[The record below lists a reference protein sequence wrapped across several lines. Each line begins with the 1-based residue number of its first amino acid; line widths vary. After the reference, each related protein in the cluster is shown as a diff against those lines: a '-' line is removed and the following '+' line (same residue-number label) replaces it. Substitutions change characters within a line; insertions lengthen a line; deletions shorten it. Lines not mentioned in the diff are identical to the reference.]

1 MLKRFVILG
10 LVLLLAG
17 SAGLGW
23 VLTEKRKDQQQT
35 ARYQSK
41 YGSQLGKEMEQ
52 YDEWLRL
59 PAEKR
64 TALPPVLDE
73 QGRIKTKA
81 QLQQEQQGRLKA
93 DLDKLAGS
101 QADSAEVATKAGSDA
116 QALADFLYGDNW
128 QQELN
133 KYKGQQEQKELILNG
148 SIVCTSIGGAIFT
161 GCLLLYTIRLVIKV
175 SSSLGKLLA
184 DALADR
190 RQTRQASG
198 GRALA
203 SADAGRGSGQV
214 QDKNADK
221 DVSPGTC
228 AGDKPCPQ
236 VAGLRIQMEGNSS
249 KEPPVQLPQV
259 QVASQL
265 QASSAEQTQSAQ
277 RMADQSKKPLKTL
290 FSARRA
296 STLDRPSPS
305 GIGYRTSGIQHP
317 TAGVKQT
324 TTEAPD
330 PLNNTLIELTQQVA
344 AIREYASTQQ
354 DRVQKLQEGYD
365 WNIIRNFCLRVI
377 RCIDN
382 VENRI
387 RERAGQNGE
396 AVHLREIRDELLF
409 ALESSGIE
417 QFEPEINS
425 DYQRQEKFAEAV
437 KERESCDD
445 PDLTGRI
452 AKVVRPGYQYF
463 IDDKTARVVRPA
475 MVMLFA

>member
-1 MLKRFVILG
+1 MLKRLVILG

-17 SAGLGW
+17 SAALAW
-23 VLTEKRKDQQQT
+23 VLTEKRKEQQQT
-35 ARYQSK
+35 AHYQSK
-41 YGSQLGKEMEQ
+41 YGSELGKEMEQ

-81 QLQQEQQGRLKA
+81 QLLQEQQGRLKA
-93 DLDKLAGS
+93 DLDKLAGG
-101 QADSAEVATKAGSDA
+101 QSDA

-148 SIVCTSIGGAIFT
+148 SIVCTSIGGTIFT

-175 SSSLGKLLA
+175 SSGLGKLLA
-184 DALADR
+184 DALAAR
-190 RQTRQASG
+190 C
-198 GRALA
+198 
-203 SADAGRGSGQV
+203 AGRLVPRAASLVNPLTMDDGRERMDESSGIEAQ
-214 QDKNADK
+214 
-221 DVSPGTC
+221 
-228 AGDKPCPQ
+228 AG
-236 VAGLRIQMEGNSS
+236 E
-249 KEPPVQLPQV
+249 V

-265 QASSAEQTQSAQ
+265 QDIDLKKS
-277 RMADQSKKPLKTL
+277 QSKKPLKTL
-290 FSARRA
+290 SNVNRQLAALAAGQRSEPREERPPFLLSQESRGAVHTA
-296 STLDRPSPS
+296 KKMGVDRYAETCIPYESEEPSPAAPS
-305 GIGYRTSGIQHP
+305 CDGSRWGLE
-317 TAGVKQT
+317 AGEKKPPLSL
-324 TTEAPD
+324 EGPD

-387 RERAGQNGE
+387 RERAGKNGE

-409 ALESSGIE
+409 AIESSGIE

-425 DYQRQEKFAEAV
+425 DYRGQEKHIEAV

-445 PDLTGRI
+445 PDLAGKI
-452 AKVVRPGYQYF
+452 AKIIRPGYQYF
-463 IDDKTARVVRPA
+463 VDDKHVKIVRPA
-475 MVMLFA
+475 MVMLFG

>member
-1 MLKRFVILG
+1 MFKRFVILG

-17 SAGLGW
+17 SAAMRW
-23 VLTEKRKDQQQT
+23 VLAEKRKEQQQT
-35 ARYQSK
+35 AHYQSK
-41 YGSQLGKEMEQ
+41 YGSELGKEMQQ

-64 TALPPVLDE
+64 TALPPVLDK
-73 QGRIKTKA
+73 QGRITTKA
-81 QLQQEQQGRLKA
+81 QLQQQQQGRLKA
-93 DLDKLAGS
+93 DLDKLAGG
-101 QADSAEVATKAGSDA
+101 QSDA

-161 GCLLLYTIRLVIKV
+161 GCLLLYTVRFLVGV
-175 SSSLGKLLA
+175 SSHLGRLLTGARKDRKQVGKVGSRPPTGDGGVSPPSVWRASPSLHSEIKTGGDPPWAGQAPQLPTGSGA
-184 DALADR
+184 ECGDAL
-190 RQTRQASG
+190 
-198 GRALA
+198 
-203 SADAGRGSGQV
+203 QV
-214 QDKNADK
+214 QPSAGG
-221 DVSPGTC
+221 VGFSPPT
-228 AGDKPCPQ
+228 GDGGANP
-236 VAGLRIQMEGNSS
+236 ALHS
-249 KEPPVQLPQV
+249 
-259 QVASQL
+259 
-265 QASSAEQTQSAQ
+265 
-277 RMADQSKKPLKTL
+277 QSKKPLKTL
-290 FSARRA
+290 FSARRP
-296 STLDRPSPS
+296 STLDPRSPS

-317 TAGVKQT
+317 TAGVTQT

-330 PLNNTLIELTQQVA
+330 PLNNTLVELTQQVA

-409 ALESSGIE
+409 AMESSGIE

-425 DYQRQEKFAEAV
+425 DYRGQEKHIEAA

-445 PDLTGRI
+445 PDLAGKI
-452 AKVVRPGYQYF
+452 ARVIRPGYHYF
-463 IDDKTARVVRPA
+463 VDDKHVKIVRPA
-475 MVMLFA
+475 MVMLFG

>member
-17 SAGLGW
+17 SAGLWW

-35 ARYQSK
+35 AQYQSK
-41 YGSQLGKEMEQ
+41 YGSELGKEMEQ

-81 QLQQEQQGRLKA
+81 QLQQQQQGRLKA
-93 DLDKLAGS
+93 DLDKLAGG
-101 QADSAEVATKAGSDA
+101 QPDA

-148 SIVCTSIGGAIFT
+148 SIVCTSIGGAIFA
-161 GCLLLYTIRLVIKV
+161 GCLLLCTIRLVIKV

-190 RQTRQASG
+190 RHTRLVSVGQ
-198 GRALA
+198 
-203 SADAGRGSGQV
+203 AGRVGFSPPTADGGASPTLHSEIKRAEDPPLAGQRPRPPTGSR
-214 QDKNADK
+214 AE
-221 DVSPGTC
+221 C
-228 AGDKPCPQ
+228 GD
-236 VAGLRIQMEGNSS
+236 AL
-249 KEPPVQLPQV
+249 
-259 QVASQL
+259 QL
-265 QASSAEQTQSAQ
+265 QTLVAEQTQSKKQLKPLFNVRRQDSNLRTQNSELKTQYESEQPWQAEE
-277 RMADQSKKPLKTL
+277 KKPP
-290 FSARRA
+290 R
-296 STLDRPSPS
+296 
-305 GIGYRTSGIQHP
+305 GIRQA
-317 TAGVKQT
+317 TA
-324 TTEAPD
+324 ESPD
-330 PLNNTLIELTQQVA
+330 PLNNTLVELTQQVA

-409 ALESSGIE
+409 AMESSGIE
-417 QFEPEINS
+417 QFEPEING
-425 DYQRQEKFAEAV
+425 DYCGQEKQIEAV

-445 PDLTGRI
+445 PDLAGKI
-452 AKVVRPGYQYF
+452 ARVIRPGYQYF
-463 IDDKTARVVRPA
+463 VDDKHVKIVRPA
-475 MVMLFA
+475 MVMLFG

>member
-17 SAGLGW
+17 SAALAW
-23 VLTEKRKDQQQT
+23 VLTEKRKEQQQ
-35 ARYQSK
+35 AAHYQSK
-41 YGSQLGKEMEQ
+41 YGSELGKEMEQ

-81 QLQQEQQGRLKA
+81 QLLQEQQGRLKA
-93 DLDKLAGS
+93 DLDKLAGG
-101 QADSAEVATKAGSDA
+101 ESDA
-116 QALADFLYGDNW
+116 RALADFLYGENW
-128 QQELN
+128 QEELN
-133 KYKGQQEQKELILNG
+133 KYKGQKERKELILNG
-148 SIVCTSIGGAIFT
+148 SIVCVSIGGAIFT

-175 SSSLGKLLA
+175 SSGLGKLLA
-184 DALADR
+184 DALAAR
-190 RQTRQASG
+190 C
-198 GRALA
+198 
-203 SADAGRGSGQV
+203 AGRRVPWHGLPAHEITARMAVPQDDGRERMDESSGIQA
-214 QDKNADK
+214 Q
-221 DVSPGTC
+221 
-228 AGDKPCPQ
+228 AG
-236 VAGLRIQMEGNSS
+236 E
-249 KEPPVQLPQV
+249 V

-265 QASSAEQTQSAQ
+265 QDIDLGTPPGGNPKKS
-277 RMADQSKKPLKTL
+277 QSKKPLKSL
-290 FSARRA
+290 SNVNRNVARA
-296 STLDRPSPS
+296 SSPWEHGQDGRATTAKKMGVDRYAETCIPYESEEPSE
-305 GIGYRTSGIQHP
+305 
-317 TAGVKQT
+317 AGEKKPPLSL
-324 TTEAPD
+324 EGPD

-387 RERAGQNGE
+387 RERAGKNGE

-409 ALESSGIE
+409 AIESSGIE

-425 DYQRQEKFAEAV
+425 DYRGQEKHIEAV
-437 KERESCDD
+437 KERQSADD
-445 PDLTGRI
+445 PDLTGKI
-452 AKVVRPGYQYF
+452 ARVIRPGYQYF
-463 IDDKTARVVRPA
+463 VDDKHVKIVRPA
-475 MVMLFA
+475 MVMLFG